1 MNNIIF
7 KYALKN
13 SFNFPLSELCV
24 TNDEKYN
31 LLLTKED
38 CEKVETMTID
48 TKAINTI
55 LEKYENKF
63 KEAIKEEIPNAHV
76 LDGYIN
82 TIDFKANDKWYNLKF
97 TNLGYYSDEEI
108 DKSEYLSLVFDLLN
122 DLYDELESQVKEVKD
137 YFVLTYE
144 DIEE

>member
-24 TNDEKYN
+24 TNDEKDN
-31 LLLTKED
+31 LHLIKD
-38 CEKVETMTID
+38 DDEKVSTIN
-48 TKAINTI
+48 TKVINTI

-97 TNLGYYSDEEI
+97 NNLGYYSDEEI
-108 DKSEYLSLVFDLLN
+108 DKSEYLSLVFDLLD

-144 DIEE
+144 DE